1 MKIENIALGIWMPR
15 ASIHLKEIYQFLEG
29 KKTPVQGLDEKQL
42 AKFRAGLKIEDVR
55 FVKEREAD
63 FVRLTCH
70 KAAATISE
78 EGIIVL
84 TLKNPG
90 DSSFSMENIAPLE
103 NFFMEK
109 FSPALKYL
117 FSLGAPLPKE
127 LKDIREAYPAIIIIK
142 DSFLEEIGA
151 FIKAEHLEMYS
162 KNTSE
167 HLDFYLGE
175 EISILHVK
183 NNSVAL
189 DTFLEDIIFFKE
201 FSLQLKNWLTLHR
214 TIWNAID
221 QIRKP
226 NVIAYKNLPRFR
238 ESIDGFL
245 KTLSMTKARIRQMD
259 DIIVTRKNIRNGMST
274 ETLDA
279 LKMNRIDNLTGD
291 IKYIEDL
298 WEMTIDYAKNT
309 LQLIESLSQENIRR
323 ELNALKFVTLIAAV
337 TSFFGMNIAFPW
349 EERWPQ
355 TMQSSFIVV
364 GIIILLLIMF
374 YYFLKIFVYQRK
386 FKLR

>member
-1 MKIENIALGIWMPR
+1 
-15 ASIHLKEIYQFLEG
+15 
-29 KKTPVQGLDEKQL
+29 
-42 AKFRAGLKIEDVR
+42 
-55 FVKEREAD
+55 
-63 FVRLTCH
+63 
-70 KAAATISE
+70 
-78 EGIIVL
+78 
-84 TLKNPG
+84 
-90 DSSFSMENIAPLE
+90 
-103 NFFMEK
+103 
-109 FSPALKYL
+109 
-117 FSLGAPLPKE
+117 
-127 LKDIREAYPAIIIIK
+127 
-142 DSFLEEIGA
+142 
-151 FIKAEHLEMYS
+151 
-162 KNTSE
+162 
-167 HLDFYLGE
+167 
-175 EISILHVK
+175 
-183 NNSVAL
+183 
-189 DTFLEDIIFFKE
+189 
-201 FSLQLKNWLTLHR
+201 
-214 TIWNAID
+214 
-221 QIRKP
+221 
-226 NVIAYKNLPRFR
+226 
-238 ESIDGFL
+238 
-245 KTLSMTKARIRQMD
+245 MTKARIRQMD